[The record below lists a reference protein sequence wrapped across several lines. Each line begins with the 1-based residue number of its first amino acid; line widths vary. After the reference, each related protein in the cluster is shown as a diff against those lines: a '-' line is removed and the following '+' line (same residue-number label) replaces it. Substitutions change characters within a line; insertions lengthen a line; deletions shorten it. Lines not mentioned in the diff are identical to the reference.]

1 EAAGLSEEIFI
12 SGNPNGLL
20 TVEGA
25 SAEAAETARI
35 PFRLDVISGGVFQ
48 TLRVPLRKGRFF
60 NAQDNQGAMPVTI
73 INETMAH
80 RFWPG
85 EEALGKRFKQG
96 PAQAPGPWLTVVG
109 VVGDMRRQ
117 SLERQPIAQIFVPHL
132 QRPERGM
139 NLLIRTTGEPTR
151 LAAVIRNEIRAL
163 DKTVLV
169 YGISTLESQLA
180 RAVAQQRFQT
190 WLLTLFSALALLLA
204 AVGIYGLIHQ
214 SVVMRTRE
222 IGTRLTLGAQPRDI
236 LRLIVGQG
244 MRLALCGI
252 GVGLLAAYG
261 LTRVLTGLLF
271 GVTATDPMTFIATPL
286 LLAVVAML
294 ACYLPA
300 RRATEV
306 DPLVA
311 MRHE

>member
-1 EAAGLSEEIFI
+1 
-12 SGNPNGLL
+12 
-20 TVEGA
+20 
-25 SAEAAETARI
+25 
-35 PFRLDVISGGVFQ
+35 
-48 TLRVPLRKGRFF
+48 
-60 NAQDNQGAMPVTI
+60 
-73 INETMAH
+73 
-80 RFWPG
+80 
-85 EEALGKRFKQG
+85 G
-96 PAQAPGPWLTVVG
+96 PARSSGPWLTVVG

-117 SLERQPIAQIFVPHL
+117 SLERQPIAQIFVSHL

-151 LAAVIRNEIRAL
+151 LATAIRNEIRAL

-180 RAVAQQRFQT
+180 RAVALRRFQT

-222 IGTRLTLGAQPRDI
+222 IGMRLTLGAQSRDI

-300 RRATEV
+300 RRAT
-306 DPLVA
+306 
-311 MRHE
+311 